1 MRRGRRSGLVLAVAS
16 ALCLVPAFAGA
27 AMASPLGVV
36 KGAPQPE
43 LKPFKLGNL
52 NANSPGTIA
61 MEPDGSL
68 VAVYDIQSGAGKT
81 VVCVLDRGKSACADK
96 PLLTPLDGDSTFNT
110 PEVFIPSANHVY
122 VLQSTCCDSS
132 TSGDNLLYASTDG
145 GKTFGAP
152 VRVGGGVAVDA
163 AALVGNDA
171 VFTEG
176 DSGALNIQSVSL
188 TSPGPPASTATP
200 ITGDVFGV
208 GVSDYR
214 GGALVG
220 GDFSGATFDTAKVVY
235 ASSGSDFSATGSY
248 KTVGKFPKETFLAM
262 SGAAL
267 LTEQANSKDTVV
279 LRLFNGRGFS
289 AARSVPGAAGGGPEA
304 FAVEQDPSGAVHVFS
319 DRGLASPSYDLIEQ
333 STSNGGKSWTRT
345 DLGNGISDN
354 GFSAA
359 LDSHGTGL
367 VLGTG
372 VPLAYPVLADQGVS
386 LSLSRS
392 SIRKGQTVTA
402 SGRVSPHDSGR
413 SVQLQVE
420 VGKNTWRNVTG
431 AKVTTKSGGS
441 FSFKIKG
448 KSAGSF
454 TYRAVA
460 SDLAGYLQIG
470 YSGGRTLKV
479 TS

>member
-1 MRRGRRSGLVLAVAS
+1 
-16 ALCLVPAFAGA
+16 
-27 AMASPLGVV
+27 MASPSGGVV

-52 NANSPGTIA
+52 NSSSAGSIA
-61 MEPDGSL
+61 MEPDGSM

-96 PLLTPLDGDSTFNT
+96 PLLTPLDNDSTFDT

-152 VRVGGGVAVDA
+152 VRVGGQVAVNA
-163 AALVGNDA
+163 AALVGNNI
-171 VFTEG
+171 VFSEG
-176 DSGALNIQSVSL
+176 DQRSGQMIQSVSL
-188 TSPGPPASTATP
+188 SSPGPPPSSANP
-200 ITGDVFGV
+200 ITKTAYDIGV
-208 GVSDYR
+208 GDYHN
-214 GGALVG
+214 GALVG
-220 GDFSGATFDTAKVVY
+220 SDFDGATFDTTYVTY
-235 ASSGSDFSATGSY
+235 ARAGSDFNSTSSY
-248 KTVGKFPKETFLAM
+248 TTVGTFTRESLLGM

-267 LTEQANSKDTVV
+267 LTEQGTAHNPAL
-279 LRLFNGRGFS
+279 LRLFNGSGFS
-289 AARSVPGAAGGGPEA
+289 AARTVPGTAGGGPEW

-319 DRGLASPSYDLIEQ
+319 ERGLASPSYDLIEE
-333 STSNGGKSWTRT
+333 STSNGGKTWTRA
-345 DLGNGISDN
+345 DLGNGINDN
-354 GFSAA
+354 GFAAA

-372 VPLAYPVLADQGVS
+372 DPLAYPVLANQGVS
-386 LSLSRS
+386 LSLSKS
-392 SIRKGQTVTA
+392 SIRKGQTITA
-402 SGRVSPHDSGR
+402 SGRVTPHDSGR

-431 AKVTTKSGGS
+431 AKATTKSGGS
-441 FSFKIKG
+441 FSIKIKG
-448 KSAGSF
+448 NSAGSF

-460 SDLAGYLQIG
+460 SDLAGYLLYG
-470 YSGGRTLKV
+470 YSNGKSLHV